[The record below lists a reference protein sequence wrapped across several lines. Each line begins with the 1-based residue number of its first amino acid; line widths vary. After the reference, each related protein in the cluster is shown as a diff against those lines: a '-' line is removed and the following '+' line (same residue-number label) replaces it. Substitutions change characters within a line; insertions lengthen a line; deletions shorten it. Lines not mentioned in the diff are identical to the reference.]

1 MDREMT
7 RQELQR
13 LLDNMREAFEDV
25 RAEELGETTESE
37 PPCLDDEMRVDYELR
52 DGKVCCV
59 LTRRILVDGKLYKLY
74 ATAPLQGED
83 RDEEELT
90 EREQMQSRDEAD
102 HDVVTGVYTRRYLE
116 EQIFP
121 QAALWAARGVHTAAA
136 LIRLDHAQEL
146 TAQYGKPAL
155 NELLCDV
162 ANQWKKYYFGNV
174 DRLVGRMDDHTFV
187 IVCGGMTGYALEEE
201 LRGLYHSMHCTCVVT
216 SGAEM
221 ARRIP
226 YTLSIACAGTED
238 AAQPNWQALYE
249 LCDERLR
256 KAVADGGDCVVGVE
270 HIPHAYEMQDVCVSA
285 QP

>member
-1 MDREMT
+1 
-7 RQELQR
+7 
-13 LLDNMREAFEDV
+13 MREAFEDV
-25 RAEELGETTESE
+25 RAEQLGETTGSE

-59 LTRRILVDGKLYKLY
+59 LTRRISVDGKLYKLY

-136 LIRLDHAQEL
+136 LITLDHAQEL
-146 TAQYGKPAL
+146 TAQYGKAAL

-174 DRLVGRMDDHTFV
+174 DRLVGRMDEHTFV
-187 IVCGGMTGYALEEE
+187 IVCGGMTSYALEEE

-226 YTLSIACAGTED
+226 YTLSIACVGTEE
-238 AAQPNWQALYE
+238 APQQTWQAMYA

-256 KAVADGGDCVVGVE
+256 KAVADGGDCVVGGE
-270 HIPHAYEMQDVCVSA
+270 HVPHAYEMQDACTSA
-285 QP
+285 HS